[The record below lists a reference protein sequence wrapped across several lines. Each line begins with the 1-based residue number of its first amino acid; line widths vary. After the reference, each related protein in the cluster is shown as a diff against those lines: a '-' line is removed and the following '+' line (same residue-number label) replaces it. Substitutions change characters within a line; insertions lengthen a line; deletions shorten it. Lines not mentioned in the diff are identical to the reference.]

1 MELWVRSQDR
11 ETLIRIKNVSIDN
24 ENFVLG
30 NLVSDDNKSVCDY
43 WILGKYKTKRR
54 ALEVLDEIHQRLIN
68 IQCIELIGA
77 NNITQQMK
85 RKMKRNG
92 VDCVYEMPEE

>member
-1 MELWVRSQDR
+1 MKLWIRSQDR

-43 WILGKYKTKRR
+43 WILGKYKSKRR
-54 ALEVLDEIHQRLIN
+54 ALEVLDEIHQRLVN
-68 IQCIELIGA
+68 LQCIELIGA
-77 NNITQQMK
+77 TNITQQ
-85 RKMKRNG
+85 MKRNG
-92 VDCVYEMPEE
+92 VDCVYEMPEQ